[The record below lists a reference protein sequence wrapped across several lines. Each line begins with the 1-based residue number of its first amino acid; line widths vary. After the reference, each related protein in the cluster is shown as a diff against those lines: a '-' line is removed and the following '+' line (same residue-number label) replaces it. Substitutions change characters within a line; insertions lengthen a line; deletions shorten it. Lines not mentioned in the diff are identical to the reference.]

1 MLQACNLGV
10 NGRKDVLCVHLRK
23 VTEVRFGRQ

>member
-10 NGRKDVLCVHLRK
+10 NGRKDVACVHLRK
-23 VTEVRFGRQ
+23 VSERQAV